1 MTTITSITHPALW
14 SFVQLVSATM
24 DVDSS
29 WGFETTLT
37 RDDLD
42 RYEAAMIELSA
53 RDLLV
58 LAGVIDDRTR
68 FDELRWTTAHQVA
81 AMLA

>member
-1 MTTITSITHPALW
+1 
-14 SFVQLVSATM
+14 M

-29 WGFETTLT
+29 REFETTLT
-37 RDDLD
+37 RGDLD
-42 RYEAAMIELSA
+42 QYEAAMIEISA
-53 RDLLV
+53 RDFLV

-81 AMLA
+81 ALLA

>member
-1 MTTITSITHPALW
+1 MTTITSTTYPALW
-14 SFVQLVSATM
+14 SFVQLVRATM
-24 DVDSS
+24 DVDTSC
-29 WGFETTLT
+29 EVKTLLT

-42 RYEAAMIELSA
+42 RYEAAMIEIPTY
-53 RDLLV
+53 DFLV
-58 LAGVIDDRTR
+58 LAGVVDDQTR